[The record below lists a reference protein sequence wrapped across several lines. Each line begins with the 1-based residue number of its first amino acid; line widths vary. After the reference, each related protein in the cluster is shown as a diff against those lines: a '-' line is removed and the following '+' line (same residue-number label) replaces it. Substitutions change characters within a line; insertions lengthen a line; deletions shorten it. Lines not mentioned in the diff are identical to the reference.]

1 MVYNLIMNERSKIEI
16 KGFFAKKYDL
26 VLNLITLGFYSKFI
40 NSGINL
46 MKLKE
51 MDRVLDLGG
60 GSGKNSYLILN
71 RINFKGEVV
80 YVDISDEMINQAK
93 KYEKK
98 INNYKTLKASII
110 EELPFNEEFDHV
122 FISFVF
128 HGFENYDK
136 QKILKNVYK
145 SLKSG
150 GYLNIIDWAEFDL
163 SNANFFIKVFFNYF
177 ECQLATEFIR
187 LDLSEFVKPFS
198 FKTIEEDLLASNYI
212 RLFIAQKI

>member
-1 MVYNLIMNERSKIEI
+1 MLYNIIMNKRSKVEI
-16 KGFFAKKYDL
+16 KGFFAKNYNL
-26 VLNLITLGFYSKFI
+26 VLNLISLGFYNKVI

-46 MKLKE
+46 MKLKK

-60 GSGKNSYLILN
+60 GPGKNSYLILK
-71 RINFKGEVV
+71 RMNFKGDVV
-80 YVDISDEMINQAK
+80 YVDVSDEMINQAK

-98 INNYKTLKASII
+98 TNNYKIVKASII
-110 EELPFNEEFDHV
+110 GELPFNEEFDHV

-136 QKILKNVYK
+136 EKILKNVYK

-150 GYLNIIDWAEFDL
+150 GYLNILDWAEFDL
-163 SNANFFIKVFFNYF
+163 SKANYFIKVFLNYL
-177 ECQLATEFIR
+177 ECELASEFIR
-187 LDLSEFVKPFS
+187 LDLSEFVKPFG
-198 FKTIEEDLLASNYI
+198 FKTIEESLIASNYI

>member
-1 MVYNLIMNERSKIEI
+1 MLYNTIMNKRSKVKI
-16 KGFFAKKYDL
+16 KGFFAKNYNL
-26 VLNLITLGFYSKFI
+26 VLNLISLGFYSKVI
-40 NSGINL
+40 DSSINL
-46 MKLKE
+46 LKLKE

-60 GSGKNSYLILN
+60 GPGKNSYLILK
-71 RINFKGEVV
+71 RMNFKGDVV
-80 YVDISDEMINQAK
+80 YVDVADEMINQAK

-98 INNYKTLKASII
+98 TKNYKIVKASII

-136 QKILKNVYK
+136 EKILKNVYK

-150 GYLNIIDWAEFDL
+150 GFLNILDWAEFDL
-163 SNANFFIKVFFNYF
+163 SKANFFIKVFFNYL
-177 ECQLATEFIR
+177 ECELASEFIR
-187 LDLSEFVKPFS
+187 LNLSEFVKPFG
-198 FKTIEEDLLASNYI
+198 FKTIEENLIASNYI